1 MVPGPMEKA
10 WEDEFRFIQ
19 KSLPMPKLTMS
30 ELDGLNLN
38 VTVPLINGSLP
49 TSDMKL
55 PVFVFVHGG
64 GFGLGSN
71 AWPQYNQAR
80 FVKQSV
86 EMGLPLI
93 GVGIKQVDMINPAS

>member
-10 WEDEFRFIQ
+10 WEDEFTFIQ
-19 KSLPMPKLTMS
+19 KSLPMPKMTMS

-38 VTVPLINGSLP
+38 ITVPLVSGKLP
-49 TSDMKL
+49 SPDTRL

-71 AWPQYNQAR
+71 AWPHYDQAR
-80 FVKQSV
+80 FVRQSV
-86 EMGLPLI
+86 EMELPVI
-93 GVGIKQVDMINPAS
+93 GVGIK